1 MKSCNHSWLRFFM
14 LKILV
19 FGRRVLAEIWV
30 PFFMI
35 APPPSPLALL
45 RNFLENDHF
54 VFKFNSEVDLQLYS
68 EKCTG
73 RYFKGK
79 DDDLFSKQGSLFI
92 QNDTYKNY
100 SKMYI

>member
-35 APPPSPLALL
+35 APPPPLALL
-45 RNFLENDHF
+45 RNFLENYHF
-54 VFKFNSEVDLQLYS
+54 AFKFNSEVDLYKISSL
-68 EKCTG
+68 KKVWL
-73 RYFKGK
+73 RYKETF
-79 DDDLFSKQGSLFI
+79 Q
-92 QNDTYKNY
+92 
-100 SKMYI
+100 